1 MSDESMGELDELY
14 QEVLLDHSKSAERRA
29 SKDVQELALL
39 RARCSCAEAF
49 NPLCGD
55 EIAFYARKAGGI
67 VAEVAYA
74 GQGCAISQASAS
86 MAAQAIEGL
95 PAAEASCELQ
105 AALRMLTGEAGA
117 PPQMEDWQA
126 LAGVGKYPMRV
137 KCATMAIRAALAAI
151 ELQDGDQ
158 IELGD

>member
-1 MSDESMGELDELY
+1 MSDENVGELDELY
-14 QEVLLDHSKSAERRA
+14 QEVLLDHSKSGARRA
-29 SKDVQELALL
+29 SKDGKELALL
-39 RARCSCAEAF
+39 RERCSCAEAF

-55 EIAFYARKAGGI
+55 EIAFYIRKDGGV
-67 VAEVAYA
+67 VAEAAYA

-95 PAAEASCELQ
+95 PAEEATGELQ
-105 AALRMLTGEAGA
+105 TALKMLMGEAGA
-117 PPQMEDWQA
+117 APKMDDWQA

>member
-1 MSDESMGELDELY
+1 MSTENMGELDELY
-14 QEVLLDHSKSAERRA
+14 QEVLLDHSKSVERRA
-29 SKDVQELALL
+29 AKSGQELSEL

-55 EIAFYARKAGGI
+55 EIAFYVRKSGGAI
-67 VAEVAYA
+67 AEVAYA

-86 MAAQAIEGL
+86 MAAQAIDGL
-95 PAAEASCELQ
+95 PADVAKAELE
-105 AALRMLTGEAGA
+105 AALLLAKGDPSGRPRMD
-117 PPQMEDWQA
+117 DWQA

-151 ELQDGDQ
+151 ELQDGAQ